1 MFVRQ
6 NTHTSNMK
14 EQGKKS
20 RFIIE
25 RGQISRSD
33 VIESISGK
41 EDVFT
46 FPPLL
51 SKLVIIHTLI
61 GKEEVETVTLQLDSC
76 TTTYY
81 LCIQAFKSEIQKL
94 KTAVDEIKIRLKN
107 YDMC

>member
-1 MFVRQ
+1 
-6 NTHTSNMK
+6 MK

-46 FPPLL
+46 FPLL

-61 GKEEVETVTLQLDSC
+61 GKEVETVTLH
-76 TTTYY
+76 
-81 LCIQAFKSEIQKL
+81 
-94 KTAVDEIKIRLKN
+94 N
-107 YDMC
+107 YILLSYTC

>member
-1 MFVRQ
+1 
-6 NTHTSNMK
+6 MK

-46 FPPLL
+46 FPLL

-61 GKEEVETVTLQLDSC
+61 GKEVETVTYS
-76 TTTYY
+76 TTTYVVLSY
-81 LCIQAFKSEIQKL
+81 TC
-94 KTAVDEIKIRLKN
+94 
-107 YDMC
+107 Y

>member
-1 MFVRQ
+1 
-6 NTHTSNMK
+6 MK

-51 SKLVIIHTLI
+51 SKVVIIHTLI
-61 GKEEVETVTLQLDSC
+61 GKEDEVETVTLQLGSC
-76 TTTYY
+76 TTFTFRHSNPK
-81 LCIQAFKSEIQKL
+81 FKNLRLQLMKSKL
-94 KTAVDEIKIRLKN
+94 DYSI
-107 YDMC
+107 MS

>member
-1 MFVRQ
+1 
-6 NTHTSNMK
+6 MK

-46 FPPLL
+46 FPLL

-61 GKEEVETVTLQLDSC
+61 GKEVETQLPTLQLH
-76 TTTYY
+76 
-81 LCIQAFKSEIQKL
+81 
-94 KTAVDEIKIRLKN
+94 
-107 YDMC
+107 M

>member
-1 MFVRQ
+1 
-6 NTHTSNMK
+6 MK

-46 FPPLL
+46 FPLL

-61 GKEEVETVTLQLDSC
+61 GKEEVETVTLQLGSC
-76 TTTYY
+76 TTMYY
-81 LCIQAFKSEIQKL
+81 LYIQAFKSEIQKL

-107 YDMC
+107 CGDVGE

>member
-1 MFVRQ
+1 
-6 NTHTSNMK
+6 MK

-46 FPPLL
+46 FPLL

-61 GKEEVETVTLQLDSC
+61 GKEVETVTYS
-76 TTTYY
+76 TNTYVVLSY
-81 LCIQAFKSEIQKL
+81 TC
-94 KTAVDEIKIRLKN
+94 
-107 YDMC
+107 Y

>member
-1 MFVRQ
+1 
-6 NTHTSNMK
+6 MK

-61 GKEEVETVTLQLDSC
+61 GKEVETVTYS
-76 TTTYY
+76 TTTYVVLSY
-81 LCIQAFKSEIQKL
+81 TC
-94 KTAVDEIKIRLKN
+94 
-107 YDMC
+107 Y